1 MNLKEI
7 RDDIAN
13 KEYGMDYDQLG
24 EMEKI
29 WVDDEI
35 DGCDF

>member
-1 MNLKEI
+1 MDLEEI

-13 KEYGMDYDQLG
+13 SEFGMDYVQLG
-24 EMEKI
+24 TMEKE

-35 DGCDF
+35 DNQNF

>member
-1 MNLKEI
+1 MDLEEI

-13 KEYGMDYDQLG
+13 SELGMDYCQLG
-24 EMEKI
+24 TMEKE

-35 DGCDF
+35 DNQNF

>member
-1 MNLKEI
+1 MNLEEI

-13 KEYGMDYDQLG
+13 SECGMDYNQLG
-24 EMEKI
+24 VLEKE

>member
-1 MNLKEI
+1 MDLEEI

-13 KEYGMDYDQLG
+13 SEFGMDYDQLG
-24 EMEKI
+24 VLEKE

-35 DGCDF
+35 DNCDF

>member
-1 MNLKEI
+1 MNLEEI

-13 KEYGMDYDQLG
+13 SEFGMDYCQLG
-24 EMEKI
+24 TMEQI

>member
-1 MNLKEI
+1 MDLEEI

-13 KEYGMDYDQLG
+13 SEFGMDYCQLG
-24 EMEKI
+24 TMEKE

-35 DGCDF
+35 DNQNF